1 MVVNQLDARL
11 TGTVGIV
18 LRVAEEPQE
27 VEDEL
32 AWGPVVR
39 LGPQRVAVEEVV
51 PSPVLPHRTSQL
63 VAFGKC
69 AELEQSLLGF
79 RGKLGGKMAADDN
92 FPTLQLLNILV
103 LVGVEGIVVEGLVG
117 LAVASRAEDRVVL
130 GLVRRV
136 RHRDWCS

>member
-1 MVVNQLDARL
+1 
-11 TGTVGIV
+11 
-18 LRVAEEPQE
+18 

-51 PSPVLPHRTSQL
+51 PAPVLPYGTSQL

-69 AELEQSLLGF
+69 AELEKSLLAF
-79 RGKLGGKMAADDN
+79 LGKLGGKVATDDYL
-92 FPTLQLLNILV
+92 PTLLLLDILI
-103 LVGVEGIVVEGLVG
+103 LVGVEGIVVEVIVA
-117 LAVASRAEDRVVL
+117 LAVASRAGDGVVL

-136 RHRDWCS
+136 RHRDRCPWK